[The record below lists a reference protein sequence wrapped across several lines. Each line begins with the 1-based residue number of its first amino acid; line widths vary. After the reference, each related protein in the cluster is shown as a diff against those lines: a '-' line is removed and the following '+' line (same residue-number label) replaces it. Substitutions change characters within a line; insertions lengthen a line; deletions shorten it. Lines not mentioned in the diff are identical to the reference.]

1 MVWSGKACGRMWV
14 NTYTVPS
21 KCSGNGSYYLDDD
34 SGCCNNSCF
43 ADHVLGTVPGLV
55 IQSRDTDGSFSYRE
69 GRVHA
74 VMIKM

>member
-1 MVWSGKACGRMWV
+1 MDWMVWSGKACGRMWV

-55 IQSRDTDGSFSYRE
+55 IQSRDTVPSLTGKAEYTQL
-69 GRVHA
+69 
-74 VMIKM
+74 